1 MQVYVYGVHVC
12 MGTCVYGVHVCMG
25 YMCVWVHVCMGACV
39 YGVVIPLT
47 IEFKDN
53 YPVMGDVPLAI
64 ASCKYFI

>member
-1 MQVYVYGVHVC
+1 MC
-12 MGTCVYGVHVCMG
+12 MGCMCVWGTCVYG
-25 YMCVWVHVCMGACV
+25 VHVCMGACV
-39 YGVVIPLT
+39 YGVVIPFT

>member
-1 MQVYVYGVHVC
+1 MQVYVNGC
-12 MGTCVYGVHVCMG
+12 
-25 YMCVWVHVCMGACV
+25 MCVWGACV